1 MVKPVSNT
9 KIITGW
15 ILLCCMV
22 YGVYSMFVD
31 VVIPF
36 FKYLWDLMQG
46 VSKERLEVIALII
59 LISLAISIILTGKKP
74 SG

>member
-15 ILLCCMV
+15 VLLCCMV
-22 YGVYSMFVD
+22 YGVYSVFVD

-36 FKYLWDLMQG
+36 FKCLWSLLQG
-46 VSKERLEVIALII
+46 VKTEILEVAALII
-59 LISLAISIILTGKKP
+59 LFSLAVLIILTGKKS